1 MEKNLKIKFI
11 LIIIAVAII
20 VSIIM
25 PYYDSYRFENSF
37 KDEFIEY
44 LMSIEDEERRKQE
57 INSAIEKGWINEK
70 DIERYTEGKYS
81 YFVEC

>member
-11 LIIIAVAII
+11 LIIIPVAIV

-25 PYYDSYRFENSF
+25 PYYDSYRFKNSF

-44 LMSIEDEERRKQE
+44 LMSIEDEERKNEE
-57 INSAIEKGWINEK
+57 INSAIEKGWINKK
-70 DIERYTEGKYS
+70 DIK
-81 YFVEC
+81 